1 MLLNKLGLFFIAA
14 EACHATISSSYFD
27 NQIMNSTIMSVHIPR
42 MLCWCVLVVVV
53 VLGGEQVIPAF
64 LLVSS
69 SSLPAPLACTANT
82 CTCVYVCVCALHAT
96 PLPGRGGE
104 SLVKVDHMTRGPRY
118 IRETPRRGIAPVCP
132 GHLRSVSFSG
142 CIRGMYKSKV
152 TELGCSHTI
161 VHGQSIIPAPRVLKG
176 NME

>member
-82 CTCVYVCVCALHAT
+82 CTCVYVCVCVCVACHTSSWKGRRVAGEGGSHDQGTSVHQRDPQEGNRTCLPRTSPLCKLQWLH
-96 PLPGRGGE
+96 PWY
-104 SLVKVDHMTRGPRY
+104 V
-118 IRETPRRGIAPVCP
+118 
-132 GHLRSVSFSG
+132 
-142 CIRGMYKSKV
+142 
-152 TELGCSHTI
+152 
-161 VHGQSIIPAPRVLKG
+161 
-176 NME
+176 